1 MTHAVYHAP
10 YACHPDASRGRQHD
24 EHESKTRTPYQRDR
38 DRILHCGAFR
48 RLKHKTQVFV
58 AHVGDYYRTRLTH
71 SLEVAQIGRSIA
83 RELGLDEELTETLSL
98 AHDLGHTAFGHAGE
112 DALDAAMQPF
122 GGFDHNAQTLRIV
135 TKLEKR
141 YIQFDGLNMSW
152 ETLEGLVK
160 HNGPLLSDGTAA
172 VFSITILPFSI
183 SFSISP
189 MIGKNASDSCSEATF
204 FSTPSPSSFHRFLL
218 RALRLCGLW
227 LLTAL

>member
-1 MTHAVYHAP
+1 MVSLKSEFLPFWIAKLPKKAESPYIEGMTDNVSHAVYHAP

-24 EHESKTRTPYQRDR
+24 EPESKTRTPYQRDR

-112 DALDAAMQPF
+112 EALDEAMQ
-122 GGFDHNAQTLRIV
+122 GSVSYTHLTLPTKRIV
-135 TKLEKR
+135 
-141 YIQFDGLNMSW
+141 
-152 ETLEGLVK
+152 
-160 HNGPLLSDGTAA
+160 
-172 VFSITILPFSI
+172 
-183 SFSISP
+183 
-189 MIGKNASDSCSEATF
+189 
-204 FSTPSPSSFHRFLL
+204 
-218 RALRLCGLW
+218 
-227 LLTAL
+227 